1 MVNMEDSLKQV
12 TNKKHSTNYLM
23 LWFCIIV
30 FASVCGC
37 KHNYKPATPD
47 KEPFFTPTD
56 MEIIWIRPIHSDTMG
71 EYMGIPLLTDKY
83 VIFTNSENPD
93 NTIPPGIGVYDKLTG
108 KNHPAWQK
116 EFGTQINEDITLQ
129 DEHLAGVNNNILI
142 VHSWFRVFAFDIA
155 SGKKLWDKDLEIGP
169 QSSVN
174 FTNFYAIVDKSKTLQ
189 TMSKIEATTGRVTSI
204 INHKY
209 ENDEFTMLGM
219 NPPAAYTNAHGD
231 TLLYYTIGD
240 WAPDVYE
247 GRVWACCYNA
257 SKKEMVWKNQNFTND
272 KDACGEIAPPILYE
286 NDKIIIHTLR
296 GVHCLN
302 AYTGEL
308 IWGKTYYTNF
318 LPDGSGGTSESLASN
333 RIVLHNDRIYAR
345 SHVGT
350 IYCLDAHTGNEIWK
364 NDQLFDRHSGRGSII
379 IHNHYVYIAGS
390 DYKNGLYFSGIT
402 CLDMYTGKEIW
413 RDAGPCNGI
422 EAPLALDEQTGYLYC
437 SSLNYV
443 MCIDLNKT
451 EENMQ
456 KKAIK

>member
-1 MVNMEDSLKQV
+1 MENISKQI
-12 TNKKHSTNYLM
+12 TNKTRTTNYLI

-30 FASVCGC
+30 FASLYGC
-37 KHNYKPATPD
+37 KHNNNPVPSNKD
-47 KEPFFTPTD
+47 PFFAPTD
-56 MEIIWIRPIHSDTMG
+56 MEIVWIRPIHSDTMG
-71 EYMGIPLLTDKY
+71 EYIGIPLLTDQY

-93 NTIPPGIGVYDKLTG
+93 ASLPPGIGIYDKLTG
-108 KNHPAWQK
+108 KKHSAWQG
-116 EFGTQINEDITLQ
+116 EFGTQINEEITLQ
-129 DEHLAGVNNNILI
+129 DEHLAGINNDILI
-142 VHSWFRVFAFDIA
+142 VNSCFRVFAFDIS
-155 SGKKLWDKDLEIGP
+155 SGKKLWDRELHVGFET
-169 QSSVN
+169 SVN
-174 FTNFYAIVDKSKTLQ
+174 FTNLYAVVNTSSTLQ
-189 TMSKIEATTGRVTSI
+189 TMSKIEAATGRVTGI

-219 NPPAAYTNAHGD
+219 NPPAAYTNAYGD

-240 WAPDVYE
+240 WAPNIYE

-308 IWGKTYYTNF
+308 IWGKTYYINF
-318 LPDGSGGTSESLASN
+318 LSDGSGGTAETLASN
-333 RIVLHNDRIYAR
+333 HIVLHKDKIYAR
-345 SHVGT
+345 SANGIIHC
-350 IYCLDAHTGNEIWK
+350 IDAHTGEEIWTNELK
-364 NDQLFDRHSGRGSII
+364 YADPNGRGSII
-379 IHNHYVYIAGS
+379 IYNNRIYIAGAGY
-390 DYKNGLYFSGIT
+390 DENINLFYGIT
-402 CLDMYTGKEIW
+402 CLDMYTGKELW
-413 RDAGPCNGI
+413 RDAGPCNSI
-422 EAPLALDEQTGYLYC
+422 HAPLALDEQTGYLYC

>member
-1 MVNMEDSLKQV
+1 MVNMELFSKQIL
-12 TNKKHSTNYLM
+12 NKKHSTNYLM

-37 KHNYKPATPD
+37 KHNNKPATPD
-47 KEPFFTPTD
+47 KEPFFAPTD

-83 VIFTNSENPD
+83 VIFTNSNNPD

-142 VHSWFRVFAFDIA
+142 VNSCYRVFAFDIV
-155 SGKKLWDKDLEIGP
+155 SGKKLWDRELQVGYET
-169 QSSVN
+169 SVN
-174 FTNFYAIVDKSKTLQ
+174 FTNLYATVEKSKTLQ

-219 NPPAAYTNAHGD
+219 NPPAAYINANGD

-286 NDKIIIHTLR
+286 NDKIIIQTLI

-308 IWGKTYYTNF
+308 IWGKTYYTHFN
-318 LPDGSGGTSESLASN
+318 PNGSGRTSESLALN
-333 RIVLHNDRIYAR
+333 RIILYHDRIYAR
-345 SHVGT
+345 SHVGNV
-350 IYCLDAHTGNEIWK
+350 YCIDAHTGEELWK
-364 NDQLFDRHSGRGSII
+364 NDQLLDRHDGRGSII
-379 IHNHYVYIAGS
+379 AYNHHIYIAGS
-390 DYKNGLYFSGIT
+390 DSKNGVYFNGLT
-402 CLDMYTGKEIW
+402 CLDMYTGKELW
-413 RDAGPCNGI
+413 RDAGPCKRI
-422 EAPLALDEQTGYLYC
+422 MAPLALDEQTGYLYC
-437 SSLNYV
+437 SSLNYI